1 MGAEV
6 TDFNGRAR
14 GYSPRNAPVTFTP
27 GWDFVG
33 LVDKLGAGVCGLEPG
48 QIVTMPLRDLAP
60 SFGTKCRERFHAR
73 GPQRGNVGGEHGGH
87 TEHDE

>member
-1 MGAEV
+1 MVRQMSGKP
-6 TDFNGRAR
+6 TQSGM
-14 GYSPRNAPVTFTP
+14 Y
-27 GWDFVG
+27 
-33 LVDKLGAGVCGLEPG
+33 LEPG

-60 SFGTKCRERFHAR
+60 SFVTKCRERFHAR

>member
-1 MGAEV
+1 MQSSEV
-6 TDFNGRAR
+6 LVRHLSGSHDK
-14 GYSPRNAPVTFTP
+14 P
-27 GWDFVG
+27 GMY
-33 LVDKLGAGVCGLEPG
+33 LEPG

-60 SFGTKCRERFHAR
+60 SFVTKCRERFHAR

>member
-1 MGAEV
+1 MGSIEE
-6 TDFNGRAR
+6 AR
-14 GYSPRNAPVTFTP
+14 SNQRIGWCCVDRLNRHDKP
-27 GWDFVG
+27 GMY
-33 LVDKLGAGVCGLEPG
+33 LEPG

-60 SFGTKCRERFHAR
+60 SFVTKCRERFHAR

>member
-1 MGAEV
+1 MV
-6 TDFNGRAR
+6 TLHSR
-14 GYSPRNAPVTFTP
+14 V
-27 GWDFVG
+27 DFVG

-48 QIVTMPLRDLAP
+48 QIVTMPLRDLAL
-60 SFGTKCRERFHAR
+60 SFVTKCRERFHAR

>member
-1 MGAEV
+1 M
-6 TDFNGRAR
+6 
-14 GYSPRNAPVTFTP
+14 PVLALSRRLGIPVAGGIGKVKSRYDTCLDDKP
-27 GWDFVG
+27 GMY
-33 LVDKLGAGVCGLEPG
+33 LEPG

-60 SFGTKCRERFHAR
+60 SFVTKCRERFHAR